1 MDWRIDASITSCI
14 SRLIVAIKRRPDFFT
29 ENFMTTHS
37 ITKRHF
43 LRNSVGAL
51 AFATLACGAWAQAVQ
66 IQNPWAR
73 ATLQA
78 QKNAGVFMNL
88 ASPTDARLIGASSPV
103 AAFGEVH
110 EMKLE
115 GDVMKMRQLK
125 GGLELPAGKTVE
137 LKPGS
142 YHIMLME
149 LKTSL
154 VKDTTVPVTLVFVDA
169 KGVESK
175 TELTVPVK
183 AMTHMNAMAHSN

>member
-1 MDWRIDASITSCI
+1 
-14 SRLIVAIKRRPDFFT
+14 
-29 ENFMTTHS
+29 MTT
-37 ITKRHF
+37 IRLFNRVF
-43 LRNSVGAL
+43 LRNTVSAITL
-51 AFATLACGAWAQAVQ
+51 ATLSYCTWAQAVLV
-66 IQNPWAR
+66 QNPWAR
-73 ATLQA
+73 ATVQA

-88 ASPTDARLIGASSPV
+88 ASPNDARLVGASSPV

-110 EMKLE
+110 EMRME

-142 YHIMLME
+142 YHIMLMD

-154 VKDTTVPVTLVFVDA
+154 AKDTTIPLTLAFVDA

-183 AMTHMNAMAHSN
+183 AMAHMGAMANTN